1 MKIGILGAGQLGR
14 MLALS
19 GLPLEHQFFFY
30 DPSGKPTAGIG
41 TIYANESGKES
52 EEQLINRFLNQVDV
66 VTYEFE
72 NISHPL
78 TLEIAESKPLHPS
91 SESIRVCQ
99 NRKFEKQLF
108 TDIGIP
114 TAPYRIASSLEALKT
129 AVNTLGTPVV
139 VKSVT
144 EGYDGKGQAVIRAPE
159 ETEEAWNQINHPELL
174 VESFV
179 NFNRELSIIAV
190 RSQSGEVRFY
200 PLAENI
206 HHNGI
211 LRYSIAPAP
220 QVNAELQNE
229 AESYI
234 RGLLEAMNHVGVLTL
249 ELFET
254 DKGLIANEMA
264 PRVHNSGHWTIEGAQ
279 CSQFE
284 NHIRAVADQPLGSTE
299 ADRVSCMVNI
309 IGKKGD
315 INQLLSLPYVHL
327 HLYDKEERDG
337 RKLGHINIQADSYK
351 ELVWRV
357 ENVAAILPENPKFI
371 CSLNKAASAPNQTS

>member
-30 DPSGKPTAGIG
+30 DPSGNPTAGIG
-41 TIYANESGKES
+41 TIYADQSETIP
-52 EEQLINRFLNQVDV
+52 EEQLISSFLEQVDV

-78 TLEIAESKPLHPS
+78 TLEISKSKPLYPS
-91 SESIRVCQ
+91 PESIRICQ

-108 TDIGIP
+108 SDLGIP
-114 TAPYRIASSLEALKT
+114 TSQYHIASSLQELQT
-129 AVNTLGTPVV
+129 AVDALGVPVV
-139 VKSVT
+139 VKSIT
-144 EGYDGKGQAVIRAPE
+144 EGYDGKGQAVIRE
-159 ETEEAWNQINHPELL
+159 VKEIEEAWHQISHPELL

-179 NFNRELSIIAV
+179 NFKRELSIIAV
-190 RSQSGEVRFY
+190 RSQSGEIHFY
-200 PLAENI
+200 PLTENI

-220 QVNAELQNE
+220 MISAELQNE

-234 RGLLEAMNHVGVLTL
+234 RALLEAMNHIGVLTL

-254 DKGLIANEMA
+254 NQGLIANEMA
-264 PRVHNSGHWTIEGAQ
+264 PRVHNSGHWSIEGAQ

-284 NHIRAVADQPLGSTE
+284 NHIRAVAGHPLGSTE
-299 ADRVSCMVNI
+299 ADRVSCMINI

-315 INQLLSLPYVHL
+315 LNQLLSLPYVNI
-327 HLYDKEERDG
+327 HLYDKEEREN
-337 RKLGHINIQADSYK
+337 RKLGHITIQADSYK
-351 ELVWRV
+351 ELLWRV
-357 ENVAAILPENPKFI
+357 ENVADLLPENSKFS
-371 CSLNKAASAPNQTS
+371 CSLNKAQSESPGN